1 MTVVYTPGHGLVAD
15 TLIMHGVVRA
25 LAHMGIY
32 DAWVERVGE
41 RYRIEFEGKPRK
53 LVETDI
59 GEALLRSAKLYLTE
73 GVLKDPLRKINDTNP
88 NFSVFRSWVSD
99 LAEAVSE
106 ADLLDFTPDHRERR
120 REGRSRSKA
129 LITLH
134 ISLSSVYGKYYPR
147 DFLVT
152 EGVQYSVCG
161 TCFAFANVGLTYGA
175 AALVAREGNDLDVV
189 LMSVAP
195 VDRVAAVDLLV
206 MQRLTE
212 GYTVLRGRG
221 APLLAAPMYWL
232 STGETLYAVDAEL
245 DLVVW
250 RVGKSGN
257 FIRSLDVVSIPVDN
271 LMTFVAEVKRR
282 VKAWPRL
289 VKTIMQHA
297 PETLARL
304 TEFVIYGGDLYGV
317 IRELATLRCYEKQRH
332 GEELCVG
339 EAASVI
345 ADVLVGLKA
354 W

>member
-1 MTVVYTPGHGLVAD
+1 MTVVYTPGHGLVTD
-15 TLIMHGVVRA
+15 TLIMHGIVRA

-32 DAWVERVGE
+32 DAWVERFGE
-41 RYRIEFEGKPRK
+41 RYRIEFDGRPRK

-73 GVLKDPLRKINDTNP
+73 GVLTGPLRKINDTNP
-88 NFSVFRSWVSD
+88 NFSAFRSWVSD

-106 ADLLDFTPDHRERR
+106 ADLLDFTPDHREKR

-129 LITLH
+129 LTTLH

-147 DFLVT
+147 DFSVT

-161 TCFAFANVGLTYGA
+161 TCFAFANVGLAYGA
-175 AALVAREGNDLDVV
+175 TALVAREGNDLDVV

-195 VDRVAAVDLLV
+195 VDRVSAVDLLV
-206 MQRLTE
+206 IQRLTE

-250 RVGKSGN
+250 RVAKSGN

-271 LMTFVAEVKRR
+271 LMKFVAEIKRR
-282 VKAWPRL
+282 IKAWPRL
-289 VKTIMQHA
+289 VDRLMQQA
-297 PETLARL
+297 PETLAQL
-304 TEFVIYGGDLYGV
+304 TEFVIYGGDLYS
-317 IRELATLRCYEKQRH
+317 IARELAALRC
-332 GEELCVG
+332 GEELCIG
-339 EAASVI
+339 EAASII